1 MLVYQRVLSIFNM
14 QCCIHLY
21 PKYADPF
28 RADLWQEFERKF
40 REQNVPRAPADA
52 DLPPGSKG
60 GVGSRPQM
68 RPELPKIKKIRDV
81 DQFSYGSMMIS
92 RSWSSFNGT
101 DWLFLRVVP
110 SSTHFWTIDD
120 IVSIFKRMTLE
131 PEKIILVNILIQ
143 SNAI

>member
-60 GVGSRPQM
+60 RVGRVTDLKCARNFQKS
-68 RPELPKIKKIRDV
+68 KK
-81 DQFSYGSMMIS
+81 
-92 RSWSSFNGT
+92 
-101 DWLFLRVVP
+101 
-110 SSTHFWTIDD
+110 
-120 IVSIFKRMTLE
+120 
-131 PEKIILVNILIQ
+131 
-143 SNAI
+143 

>member
-1 MLVYQRVLSIFNM
+1 MGIFHSYVSLPEGIEYFQYAM
-14 QCCIHLY
+14 LY
-21 PKYADPF
+21 PSVSEICRSIQGRSLAGV
-28 RADLWQEFERKF
+28 RAQI
-40 REQNVPRAPADA
+40 PRAKRAASPCGCRLA
-52 DLPPGSKG
+52 PGQQG
-60 GVGSRPQM
+60 WGWEGDRPQM
-68 RPELPKIKKIRDV
+68 RPEPPKIKKIRDV

-131 PEKIILVNILIQ
+131 PLHKP
-143 SNAI
+143 S